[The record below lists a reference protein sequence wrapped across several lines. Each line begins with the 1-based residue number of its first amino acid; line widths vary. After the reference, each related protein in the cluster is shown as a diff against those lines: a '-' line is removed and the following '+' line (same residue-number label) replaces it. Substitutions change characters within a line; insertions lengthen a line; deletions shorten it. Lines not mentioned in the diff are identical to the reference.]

1 MVEKLNQYKLCLL
14 INVFGVK
21 PTFLLPIFENDGQY
35 YFQNICND
43 KIESFSLAEL
53 EPFVECEK
61 YNVVEK
67 NFYRAIDSCAFYAIE
82 TLCECGYFI
91 GDKKEVLKYYY
102 QHEKVLGSSFSFS
115 NAMKNFAAEEREN
128 KEKENNTQLVKC
140 SDKVK
145 AFTEIFFYPK
155 KDLSRYSPV
164 ARPLLRRGNKRRYN
178 MKMWHS
184 NEYRMF
190 WRKFQRYNSGTI
202 INLDDGLTFY
212 LETNNFIMPI
222 NSLFGLA
229 QNVIKIDSLKGICDS
244 NIVFNELL
252 NMGLKYKVTKRDVL
266 DMMENLWGFNVNN
279 SMVNIEILDNDFNLL
294 SDEHEA
300 VFMFGT
306 KKLDSN
312 LYVILVKEHATNDI
326 YFHVVRYSL
335 GSENIVKFIKRLYK
349 KIKKKIIIIPC
360 CNASRVNIFDDYFAN
375 WLSANEDICSVNGSF
390 TLKNMNEEV

>member
-1 MVEKLNQYKLCLL
+1 M
-14 INVFGVK
+14 
-21 PTFLLPIFENDGQY
+21 
-35 YFQNICND
+35 
-43 KIESFSLAEL
+43 
-53 EPFVECEK
+53 
-61 YNVVEK
+61 
-67 NFYRAIDSCAFYAIE
+67 
-82 TLCECGYFI
+82 
-91 GDKKEVLKYYY
+91 
-102 QHEKVLGSSFSFS
+102 LGSSLPFS
-115 NAMKNFAAEEREN
+115 NAIKNFAAEEREDT
-128 KEKENNTQLVKC
+128 EKENNTQLVKC
-140 SDKVK
+140 SNKVK
-145 AFTEIFFYPK
+145 VFDEIFFYPQNE
-155 KDLSRYSPV
+155 LFRYSPV

-178 MKMWHS
+178 TKMWHS

-190 WRKFQRYNSGTI
+190 WRKFQRYNLGTI
-202 INLDDGLTFY
+202 VNFDNGLTFY
-212 LETNNFIMPI
+212 LKINDFTMPI
-222 NSLFGLA
+222 NSLLELA

-244 NIVFNELL
+244 NIVFKELL
-252 NMGLKYKVTKRDVL
+252 NMGLKHKVTKRDVL

-360 CNASRVNIFDDYFAN
+360 CNTSRVNIFDDYFAN